1 MGRLVRFTLVLIG
14 VAGMAAVSS
23 AAGEPE
29 LVGTY
34 AADGVNPDGSQ
45 YHAIVHISRRGES
58 FLVSW
63 LFPTDAEPIRLVP
76 SSVGVGVAS
85 GGMLAVSYY
94 TPQTSGVV
102 VYRIE
107 DEGKR
112 LTGRWAFVG
121 DDGTV
126 RDETLTKLPEVSTP
140 PPATPDPPAPPPPP
154 ARQEPVRAPGALSL

>member
-1 MGRLVRFTLVLIG
+1 MGRAVRFTLVTIAI
-14 VAGMAAVSS
+14 AGMAAVSS

-29 LVGTY
+29 LVGIY
-34 AADGVNPDGSQ
+34 AADGVNPDGTQ
-45 YHAIVHISRRGES
+45 YHAIVQISRRGES

-63 LFPTDAEPIRLVP
+63 MFPTDAEPIRLEP

-112 LTGRWAFVG
+112 LTGRWALVG

-126 RDETLTKLPEVSTP
+126 HDETLTRLPEVSTP
-140 PPATPDPPAPPPPP
+140 PLPDPPTTPPPP
-154 ARQEPVRAPGALSL
+154 ARREPVRAPGALSL